1 MPFQKTAWCAAS
13 GVIEARSM
21 ISVSLGL
28 LAALGWSTHDLMA
41 RRFAAGLGP
50 FRLALG
56 VLAAGALILLPI
68 VVWRGQI
75 WEADGR
81 SLLVGFSMGIV
92 YAAALGGLLVAF
104 SLAPV
109 SIVGP
114 LTAAYPALVVV
125 WGLLHGLVPTPLQW
139 GAIVAVLAGVTI
151 VSRSGHADDG
161 ADTVAPGKMPLV
173 LFTSVVA
180 AFGFAGAVILGQEA
194 TKGLGEYE
202 TTFVSRFPAMG
213 IIFMALITGE
223 KKRQAVTATS
233 GLAMFAMAAADVT
246 AVTAINAAAW
256 FPNRELGAMAI
267 SSYAAISVVMA
278 MVFLKERVTPGQ
290 WLGLALTVAGVGALG
305 WQA

>member
-1 MPFQKTAWCAAS
+1 ML
-13 GVIEARSM
+13 EARSM

-41 RRFAAGLGP
+41 RRFAADIGPLRMALGVLVAGALLLLPIVLWRGLLWQTDSWSLLVA
-50 FRLALG
+50 LALG
-56 VLAAGALILLPI
+56 V
-68 VVWRGQI
+68 
-75 WEADGR
+75 
-81 SLLVGFSMGIV
+81 V

-114 LTAAYPALVVV
+114 LTAGYPALVVV
-125 WGLLHGLVPTPLQW
+125 WGLLNGLVPTPLQW
-139 GAIVAVLAGVTI
+139 GAIGAVLAGVTI

-180 AFGFAGAVILGQEA
+180 ALGFAGAVILGQEA

-202 TTFVSRFPAMG
+202 TTFVSRFPAMV
-213 IIFMALITGE
+213 IIFIALIMGE
-223 KKRQAVTATS
+223 KKRQTVTATS

-246 AVTAINAAAW
+246 AITAINAAAW

-278 MVFLKERVTPGQ
+278 MVFLKERVTPAQ
-290 WLGLALTVAGVGALG
+290 WLGLALTVAGVATLG
-305 WQA
+305 WQG